1 MVYGSRRYTLAV
13 QGRRF
18 LMTDRPSAA
27 TFSAV
32 ACPDGETVRI
42 AAAGE
47 IDMATTPQLKAV
59 LLAAIE
65 QPIPPRDVRIDLAE
79 VTFMDASGIGVLIS
93 GREAARCR
101 GLGFTVQNPQGVVL
115 RVLEIL
121 GLTEKLTLAPAR
133 R

>member
-1 MVYGSRRYTLAV
+1 
-13 QGRRF
+13 
-18 LMTDRPSAA
+18 MTDRLPAA

-32 ACPDGETVRI
+32 AYPEGDTVCI

-47 IDMATTPQLKAV
+47 IDIATAPKWKAV

-65 QPIPPRDVRIDLAE
+65 QPIPARDVRIDLAG

-101 GLGFTVQNPQGVVL
+101 GVGFTVQNPKGVVL
-115 RVLEIL
+115 RVFEIV
-121 GLTEKLTLAPAR
+121 GITEWLTLAPAR